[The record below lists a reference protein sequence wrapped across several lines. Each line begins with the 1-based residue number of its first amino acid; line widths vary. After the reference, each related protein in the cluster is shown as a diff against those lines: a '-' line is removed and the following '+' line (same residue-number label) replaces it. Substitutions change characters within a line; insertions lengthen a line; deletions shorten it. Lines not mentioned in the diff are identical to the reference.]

1 MARPSKTGL
10 DYFPLDV
17 DFFDD
22 EKIEAI
28 SGEFGIKG
36 QLATIKLLCA
46 IYRQGY
52 FVKWNELAK
61 MKLLNSLPS
70 VSLELL
76 ETIVSRLVKWEFFD
90 ESLFN
95 KHSILTNIDIQKQW
109 IKKSMFIEFDSLN
122 REYLLIEESTIPFY
136 KKNKKARLYKRNVKL
151 WHRIIKE
158 VFKRDNYTCQYCG
171 EVGGKLEADHIIPFS
186 KGGSDDIINLLT
198 SCRKC
203 NRQKKDKP
211 YEEFIKSKRTNNNEK
226 K

>member
-1 MARPSKTGL
+1 MANNKTGFDYYNLNTDRYL
-10 DYFPLDV
+10 DIRIKRLKK
-17 DFFDD
+17 DFGC
-22 EKIEAI
+22 AGI
-28 SGEFGIKG
+28 SVYDYILCEVYRVKG
-36 QLATIKLLCA
+36 C
-46 IYRQGY
+46 
-52 FVKWNELAK
+52 FSEW
-61 MKLLNSLPS
+61 
-70 VSLELL
+70 
-76 ETIVSRLVKWEFFD
+76 D
-90 ESLFN
+90 ESRAFDVAEYFNLKESLVCEIVKYCGSVGLFN
-95 KHSILTNIDIQKQW
+95 KELLDNFSIITSHDIQNQW
-109 IKKSMFIEFDSLN
+109 VKNSMSIDFDSLN